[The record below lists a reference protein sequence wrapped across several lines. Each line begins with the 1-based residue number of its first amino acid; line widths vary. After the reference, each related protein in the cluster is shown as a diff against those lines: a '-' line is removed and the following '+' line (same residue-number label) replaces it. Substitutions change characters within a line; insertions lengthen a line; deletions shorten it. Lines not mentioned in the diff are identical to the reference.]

1 MLRPRPPAVVMLL
14 AATLLL
20 LAVAAACRDGGD
32 VDYEGAANSIDWD
45 ANGDLTRGYIG
56 IWRFTR
62 DDEIE
67 DVETIPYE
75 R

>member
-1 MLRPRPPAVVMLL
+1 MLPGPEGVVRALSII
-14 AATLLL
+14 
-20 LAVAAACRDGGD
+20 REGGD

-45 ANGDLTRGYIG
+45 AIGDLQRGYIG

-62 DDEIE
+62 DDEVE
-67 DVETIPYE
+67 DVKTILYE